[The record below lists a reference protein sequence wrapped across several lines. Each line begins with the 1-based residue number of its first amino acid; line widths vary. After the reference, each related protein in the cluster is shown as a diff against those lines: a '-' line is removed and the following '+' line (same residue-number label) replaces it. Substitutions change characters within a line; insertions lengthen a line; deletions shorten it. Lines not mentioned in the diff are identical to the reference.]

1 MRVRVGSDAKECRE
15 QLFRGGEIPSGPMA
29 NDSRIDAYLA
39 TLPADQRDT
48 LQHLRAQIARLL
60 PHASETISYG
70 MPAFA
75 RDGRAIV
82 WYAGWKKH
90 CTIYP
95 LTDRFLKAH
104 AQELEGYGRTKGS
117 LHFTPQQPLPD
128 ALVEQLVTDRLTDVE
143 AGRG

>member
-1 MRVRVGSDAKECRE
+1 MDDDA
-15 QLFRGGEIPSGPMA
+15 
-29 NDSRIDAYLA
+29 RIDAYLA
-39 TLPADQRDT
+39 KLPADQRDT
-48 LQHLRAQIARLL
+48 LQYLRAQIARLL
-60 PHASETISYG
+60 PDATETISYG

-75 RDGRAIV
+75 LDGQVIV

-104 AQELEGYGRTKGS
+104 AEELKRFGRTKGS

-128 ALVEQLVTDRLTDVE
+128 ALVEELVKDRLADVRPS
-143 AGRG
+143 RG

>member
-1 MRVRVGSDAKECRE
+1 
-15 QLFRGGEIPSGPMA
+15 MA
-29 NDSRIDAYLA
+29 TDPRIDAYLA
-39 TLPADQRDT
+39 TLPADQREALEHVRT
-48 LQHLRAQIARLL
+48 RIAQLL
-60 PHASETISYG
+60 PEAVETISYG

-75 RDGRAIV
+75 IGGRAIV

-95 LTDRFLKAH
+95 LTDSFLKAH
-104 AQELEGYGRTKGS
+104 ARELEGYGRTKGS

-128 ALVEQLVTDRLTDVE
+128 TVLDQLVRDRLADVE

>member
-1 MRVRVGSDAKECRE
+1 
-15 QLFRGGEIPSGPMA
+15 MA
-29 NDSRIDAYLA
+29 QDPRIDAYLA
-39 TLPADQRDT
+39 ALPADQRET
-48 LQHLRAQIARLL
+48 LQRLRSQIARLL
-60 PHASETISYG
+60 PTASETISYG

-75 RDGRAIV
+75 LDGRAIV

-95 LTDRFLKAH
+95 LTDSFLKAH

-117 LHFTPQQPLPD
+117 LHFTPQQPLSE
-128 ALVEQLVTDRLTDVE
+128 ALVEQLVRERLADVE